1 MGTDTEMLLRKL
13 DSIAEL
19 SDRDR
24 QALSALPLRIRS
36 LHADEDVVREGDA
49 PSVSCLLLD
58 GFMHRYKVLPDG
70 KRQILAIHT
79 PGDMPDLQSLF
90 LRHLD
95 HNLAASVPSTAAF
108 IPHEDLRAVMRSSPS
123 IAEALW
129 RDTLIDAAIFR
140 AWIIGLG
147 QRSAHGHLAH
157 VLCEVFTRLRAVGLT
172 QDHAC
177 RLPVTQAELGDALGL
192 STVHVNRTLQALRG
206 EGLITLERGRLT
218 ILDWKGLAE
227 TAQFDPAYLHLRN
240 LDASV

>member
-1 MGTDTEMLLRKL
+1 MGTDTDVMIRKL

-24 QALSALPLRIRS
+24 QALAALPLRLKDLRP
-36 LHADEDVVREGDA
+36 DEDVVRDGDV
-49 PSVSCLLLD
+49 PSVCCLLLD

-70 KRQILAIHT
+70 KRQILALHT
-79 PGDMPDLQSLF
+79 PGDIPDLQSLF

-95 HNLAASVPSTAAF
+95 HNLAALSPCKVGF
-108 IPHEDLRAVMRSSPS
+108 IAHEDLRAVMRSSPGL
-123 IAEALW
+123 AEALW

-140 AWIIGLG
+140 AWITGLG
-147 QRSAHGHLAH
+147 RRSAHGHLAH

-177 RLPVTQAELGDALGL
+177 SLPFTQAELGDALGL

-240 LDASV
+240 LDAPG